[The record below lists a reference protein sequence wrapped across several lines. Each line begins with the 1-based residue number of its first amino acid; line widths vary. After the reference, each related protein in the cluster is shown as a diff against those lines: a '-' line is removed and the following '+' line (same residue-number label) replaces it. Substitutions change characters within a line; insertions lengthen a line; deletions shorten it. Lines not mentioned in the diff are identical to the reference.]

1 MNDLEPL
8 YLYITK
14 RRQALGLTQRYL
26 ADRLG
31 YTPQAI
37 SKFESGENEIAL
49 NVLPMLGNV
58 LDLSMNDIFARRIP
72 SGKLTE
78 ANKTID
84 LSLLTKNL
92 WALRYQKKLTQKQE
106 AVQFGVSER
115 SVRNYEKADS
125 FPSISFVEAVMDYYQ
140 VGAEELLYQDLH
152 SAAQSQRR
160 HQIFKIVFPVLAF
173 LLVGGAA
180 IGVPVAIH
188 SSQNHAVTSSSAL
201 SEAPASSAAPVSE
214 TSSSVVSAKS
224 MKKAYPIRSYFPD
237 QK

>member
-58 LDLSMNDIFARRIP
+58 FDLSMSDIFARRIP

-140 VGAEELLYQDLH
+140 VGADELLYSDLH
-152 SAAQSQRR
+152 SGAQSSKTSSNLQNRLPG
-160 HQIFKIVFPVLAF
+160 FGFPFDRGSRDWRPGRASL
-173 LLVGGAA
+173 
-180 IGVPVAIH
+180 
-188 SSQNHAVTSSSAL
+188 SRNHTASNPNAVSSSA
-201 SEAPASSAAPVSE
+201 SSDTSADSE
-214 TSSSVVSAKS
+214 TSSSSIS
-224 MKKAYPIRSYFPD
+224 SKKAYPIRSYFAD
-237 QK
+237 RK

>member
-58 LDLSMNDIFARRIP
+58 LDLSMSDIFARRIP

-125 FPSISFVEAVMDYYQ
+125 FPSIAFVESVMDYYQ
-140 VGAEELLYQDLH
+140 VGADELLYSDLH
-152 SAAQSQRR
+152 SGAQAQRR

-173 LLVGGAA
+173 LLIGGVA
-180 IGVPVAIH
+180 IGVPVALQV
-188 SSQNHAVTSSSAL
+188 SRNHTASNPNAVSSSAIIDT
-201 SEAPASSAAPVSE
+201 SADSE
-214 TSSSVVSAKS
+214 TSSSSIS
-224 MKKAYPIRSYFPD
+224 SKKAYPIRSYFAD
-237 QK
+237 RK